1 MYGMKNR
8 KLHKALKSTLL
19 GSVALIASGCTAD
32 WSNGQS
38 ANNKWSE
45 NPPVQ
50 ASSQD
55 SYTLGK
61 KQFADGLYGM
71 ALKNFRVALVNE
83 PRSLDRLNAVAATYD
98 KLGRYDLAER
108 YYARALG
115 VDPNSVQTLNNV
127 GYSFLMQK
135 DYVSARYYLNQADK
149 VSRAED
155 EYTDVVGA
163 NLVSLDVAAGGNTA
177 FASLQQPEYATASVD
192 SVKTGAQGEVHA
204 IATQKDMAK
213 VAAAGTIPEQ
223 AGGNDGA
230 GVLQDG
236 EVLVPAAFSG
246 PDVDFAPVTKVES
259 EPLIAKAEPV
269 IEIEEVVVEKKAKRP
284 LATTSEMLVEISNGA
299 GRNKLAARTREFM
312 HQEGFRIGRLTNA
325 ENFNFASS
333 TIFYRKG
340 YADKARE
347 IASLFPMPI
356 NLKAIKEQRS
366 HIRILLGAD
375 SLDFDTARLA
385 EFKGV

>member
-1 MYGMKNR
+1 MNNR

-19 GSVALIASGCTAD
+19 GGVALVASGCTAD
-32 WSNGQS
+32 WSDGQTT
-38 ANNKWSE
+38 NHNKWSQD
-45 NPPVQ
+45 PPVQ

-55 SYTLGK
+55 PYVLGK

-71 ALKNFRVALVNE
+71 ALKNFRVALLDE
-83 PRSLDRLNAVAATYD
+83 PRSLDHLNAVAATYD
-98 KLGRYDLAER
+98 KLGRFDLAER
-108 YYARALG
+108 YYAQALG

-149 VSRAED
+149 VARAED
-155 EYTDVVGA
+155 EYSDVVGA
-163 NLVSLDVAAGGNTA
+163 NLASLDVAAGGANA
-177 FASLQQPEYATASVD
+177 FATLQAPMQAEYMTASVD
-192 SVKTGAQGEVHA
+192 GVKTGAQGEVHA
-204 IATQKDMAK
+204 IATQQDVAK
-213 VAAAGTIPEQ
+213 VAAAGTMPEQ
-223 AGGNDGA
+223 AGGYDGA
-230 GVLQDG
+230 GVLRDG
-236 EVLVPAAFSG
+236 EVLVPAAL
-246 PDVDFAPVTKVES
+246 PAPAVATAPVTEVES
-259 EPLIAKAEPV
+259 EPLVAKSEPV
-269 IEIEEVVVEKKAKRP
+269 IEIKEQVKRP
-284 LATTSEMLVEISNGA
+284 LATMPEMLVELSNGA
-299 GRNKLAARTREFM
+299 GRNKLAARTRQFM
-312 HQEGFRIGRLTNA
+312 HQEGIHVGRLTNA

-356 NLKAIKEQRS
+356 NLKAIKEQRA

-385 EFKGV
+385 EFKGS